1 MREPRVIVRGFDRPN
16 IWLSVETFYEQ
27 TEKHKPLL
35 DHVVNS
41 HKPGIVYVAT
51 RKRAEEIAAA
61 LGDKG
66 IKAVYYHAGM
76 KASDRQQ
83 VQTQFMQDQAEVI
96 VATTAFGMGV
106 DKPNVR
112 FVFHYEISDCVDSY
126 YQEIGRAG
134 RDGEKAVATLFYC
147 F

>member
-1 MREPRVIVRGFDRPN
+1 
-16 IWLSVETFYEQ
+16 
-27 TEKHKPLL
+27 
-35 DHVVNS
+35 
-41 HKPGIVYVAT
+41 
-51 RKRAEEIAAA
+51 
-61 LGDKG
+61 
-66 IKAVYYHAGM
+66 M